1 MQESQFA
8 LKEIDL
14 SKLLVKYLL
23 THLSLSAAQGAKVW
37 KSKDLGSFPATQQQH
52 LQDPN
57 RSFLPLSQP
66 LPTQTSLIKAA
77 WELVH
82 LHETVQLCAALT
94 SFAFSLKPM
103 STRDPPE
110 DN

>member
-1 MQESQFA
+1 M
-8 LKEIDL
+8 
-14 SKLLVKYLL
+14 
-23 THLSLSAAQGAKVW
+23 HLSLSAAQGARVW
-37 KSKDLGSFPATQQQH
+37 KSKDLGSFPATQQH
-52 LQDPN
+52 LQDPK
-57 RSFLPLSQP
+57 RSFFPLSQP

-82 LHETVQLCAALT
+82 LHETVQLCTALT
-94 SFAFSLKPM
+94 NFAFSLKPM